1 MSEQDV
7 QDWFDSGPITRDTL
21 TLWLSILNDKESQ

>member
-1 MSEQDV
+1 MSEQEV

-21 TLWLSILNDKESQ
+21 TLWLSLIKKEQA